1 MQQFRKPGIAAFVG
15 QILNVSHR
23 KESLPITSHQD
34 SVAPV
39 SIDTGYTF
47 LFFVSVILITAAT
60 LIPQRISFN
69 ANSANVSVDN
79 SVAATEEEFFRPAIR
94 SIFLNEDDDKL
105 GILAS
110 DGSHQLRQAS
120 SGDPLSTFR
129 SSGRYLRGLQIGGI
143 NDLYAGINSD
153 CELEIYRQQKLIWRG
168 MLPDQTADEVPM
180 YCSFT
185 RDQRTLAVASK
196 TGAIWL
202 VDIRDRTVQP
212 RARQLLG
219 QSLTS
224 ATISP
229 LGDRVLCIMADR
241 TICIWNAVTARRETS
256 ITGQQFDAVFG
267 QWSPR
272 GDNFITFGIGRS
284 LFVWSVSTGELIR
297 ELTVDSKCIVS
308 ATLSFDGKFAAV
320 GDATMIRIWNVETG
334 DEFCR
339 FEDTES
345 LISALRFDSAGDTL
359 YSGDIKGAISCWN
372 IPEAIER
379 WSVW

>member
-1 MQQFRKPGIAAFVG
+1 MQQYRKPWIAAFVG
-15 QILNVSHR
+15 QFMNRSHP
-23 KESLPITSHQD
+23 KEAFPISSHHHSAATL
-34 SVAPV
+34 SVE
-39 SIDTGYTF
+39 SGYTF

-69 ANSANVSVDN
+69 ANSASVSLDTA
-79 SVAATEEEFFRPAIR
+79 VAATGEEFFRPAIR
-94 SIFLNEDDDKL
+94 SIDLNEDDDKL

-120 SGDPLSTFR
+120 SGDALSTFR
-129 SSGRYLRGLQIGGI
+129 SSDRYLRGLQIVGT

-168 MLPDQTADEVPM
+168 TLPDQTADEVPM

-185 RDQRTLAVASK
+185 RDQRTMAVAARS
-196 TGAIWL
+196 GAIWL

-212 RARQLLG
+212 RTRQVLG
-219 QSLTS
+219 QPLSS

-241 TICIWNAVTARRETS
+241 TTCIWNTVTARRETA
-256 ITGQQFDAVFG
+256 IKGQEFDAVFA
-267 QWSPR
+267 QWSGR
-272 GDNFITFGIGRS
+272 GDSYITFGIS
-284 LFVWSVSTGELIR
+284 QSVFVWSVSTGQLTR
-297 ELTVDSKCIVS
+297 ELTVESKCVVS
-308 ATLSFDGKFAAV
+308 AALSFDGKFAAI
-320 GDATMIRIWNVETG
+320 GDASTIRIWNVETG

-339 FEDTES
+339 FEDTAS
-345 LISALRFDSAGDTL
+345 LVSALRFDSTGDTL

-372 IPEAIER
+372 IPEGIER